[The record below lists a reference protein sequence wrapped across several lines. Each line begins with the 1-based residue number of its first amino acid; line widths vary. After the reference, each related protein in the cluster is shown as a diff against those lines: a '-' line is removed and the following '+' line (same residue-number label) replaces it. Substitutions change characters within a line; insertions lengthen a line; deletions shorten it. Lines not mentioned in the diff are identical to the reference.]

1 MRPLLPLVIAA
12 AALAALPAAAAG
24 KGIADAH
31 VCGAA
36 GCTTVDPRFFHA
48 VLPEGDPVTTPIAAA
63 PFVTV
68 RVSWR
73 HGAYARDEQL
83 DRFTYVPSLGVIRP
97 AGKTQWTKLYPVR
110 RAELDKLVAPIETLP
125 AARLTGVV
133 QPAAAA
139 PGGDGDRETAWWP
152 IAGAAAAA
160 LALLA
165 LLVRYATSALN
176 ARPRASNRSA
186 TESRTRTRR
195 CSRWTR
201 SW

>member
-24 KGIADAH
+24 KGIVDAH

-68 RVSWR
+68 RVRWR

-97 AGKTQWTKLYPVR
+97 AGETQWTKLYPVR
-110 RAELDKLVAPIETLP
+110 RSELDKLVAPIEPLP

-139 PGGDGDRETAWWP
+139 PNSDGGPAWWP

-176 ARPRASNRSA
+176 ARPRASKSA
-186 TESRTRTRR
+186 N
-195 CSRWTR
+195 
-201 SW
+201 